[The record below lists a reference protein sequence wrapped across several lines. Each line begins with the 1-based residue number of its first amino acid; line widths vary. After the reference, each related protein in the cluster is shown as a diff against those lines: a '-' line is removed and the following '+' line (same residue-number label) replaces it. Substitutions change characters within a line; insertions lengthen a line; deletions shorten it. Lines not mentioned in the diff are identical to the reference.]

1 MQCFVGEEARRRR
14 RIEET
19 VVSVFEG
26 WDYEEIIPPLFDYAD
41 VFAGE
46 ALAPKTYS
54 FVGRDGNVLAL
65 RPDFTSLLAKIAAG
79 RLRDRKAPLRLYYSG
94 EVVRYEPVKAGR
106 QSELHQMGLEH
117 LGGEARA
124 ADAEVL
130 AIAAECLERLG
141 ARGLVLALGH
151 VGVFNGL
158 VEGAGLD
165 AERLE
170 ALRERVESKDPA
182 GVRRA
187 LEGPALPAPTA
198 AALERLT
205 AMAGGLE
212 ILDEAARAF
221 ASCAAA
227 RPRRSDEL
235 RAVAGAL
242 RTAGL
247 ADRLAVDLG
256 EVRGLDYY
264 TGLVFRVFAPGLGF
278 EVGGGGRYDTL
289 LARFGR
295 PLPAV
300 GFMLGLDR
308 VALLL
313 ERQGAAPEAAP
324 SPAVNVHG
332 EDLGAALAEA
342 RARRASGTRVR
353 FGNGGARMS
362 LTVALSKGK
371 LLAGTEALFRR
382 AGLPFPDGEG
392 RRLVVEAGDLRF
404 LFVKDMDV
412 PTYVEY
418 GVADCGVAGR
428 DVLLETGA
436 DVLEPL
442 DLGFG
447 RCRLVVASPA
457 GSGFAPDRSATTR
470 VASKY
475 ARVAAAHF
483 LGRGLAVEVVR
494 LAGSVEI
501 APGPGPRGLHRGRGR
516 DRPHARRER
525 PRGDRDG
532 GRVVGPPRRQPR
544 ELPRPARRGAGPRG
558 DAAEGRRDEDRRPT
572 AGPAWRRWLAGAAAV
587 ERAPAGGR
595 CARRRGSSARCG
607 AGATTRSCASPR
619 ASTA

>member
-1 MQCFVGEEARRRR
+1 VNGTHRLAQVPPGVLCFVGDEARRRR
-14 RIEET
+14 RIEEA

-79 RLRDRKAPLRLYYSG
+79 RLRDRPAPLRLYYSG

-130 AIAAECLERLG
+130 AIAAESLDRLG
-141 ARGLVLALGH
+141 VGGFVLALGH

-158 VEGAGLD
+158 VRGAGLD

-170 ALRERVESKDPA
+170 ALRDRVESKDPE

-187 LEGPALPAPTA
+187 LEGAELAPSA
-198 AALERLT
+198 AAGLERLT
-205 AMAGGLE
+205 STAGSVE
-212 ILDEAARAF
+212 TLDDAARAF
-221 ASCAAA
+221 AACPPAAEA
-227 RPRRSDEL
+227 VAEL

-278 EVGGGGRYDTL
+278 EVGGGGRYDAL

-313 ERQGAAPEAAP
+313 ERQGRAPEAAP
-324 SPAVNVHG
+324 GPVAEVRGG
-332 EDLGAALAEA
+332 ELGAALAEA
-342 RARRASGTRVR
+342 RARRASGARVR
-353 FGNGGARMS
+353 FGNGG
-362 LTVALSKGK
+362 
-371 LLAGTEALFRR
+371 
-382 AGLPFPDGEG
+382 
-392 RRLVVEAGDLRF
+392 
-404 LFVKDMDV
+404 
-412 PTYVEY
+412 
-418 GVADCGVAGR
+418 
-428 DVLLETGA
+428 
-436 DVLEPL
+436 
-442 DLGFG
+442 
-447 RCRLVVASPA
+447 PA
-457 GSGFAPDRSATTR
+457 
-470 VASKY
+470 
-475 ARVAAAHF
+475 
-483 LGRGLAVEVVR
+483 
-494 LAGSVEI
+494 
-501 APGPGPRGLHRGRGR
+501 
-516 DRPHARRER
+516 
-525 PRGDRDG
+525 
-532 GRVVGPPRRQPR
+532 
-544 ELPRPARRGAGPRG
+544 
-558 DAAEGRRDEDRRPT
+558 
-572 AGPAWRRWLAGAAAV
+572 
-587 ERAPAGGR
+587 
-595 CARRRGSSARCG
+595 
-607 AGATTRSCASPR
+607 
-619 ASTA
+619 

>member
-1 MQCFVGEEARRRR
+1 MNGTHRLAQVPPGVQCFVGEEARRRR

-41 VFAGE
+41 VFTGE

-54 FVGRDGNVLAL
+54 FVGRDGSVLAL

-130 AIAAECLERLG
+130 AIAAESLERLG
-141 ARGLVLALGH
+141 ARDFVLALGH

-158 VEGAGLD
+158 LEASGVDG
-165 AERLE
+165 ERLE
-170 ALRERVESKDPA
+170 TLRERVESKDPA

-187 LEGPALPAPTA
+187 LEGTTLPSSTA

-205 AMAGGLE
+205 SMAGGLE
-212 ILDEAARAF
+212 TLDDADRTF
-221 ASCAAA
+221 ASCPPAAVA
-227 RPRRSDEL
+227 VDEL

-242 RTAGL
+242 RAAGL
-247 ADRLAVDLG
+247 AGRLAVDLG

-264 TGLVFRVFAPGLGF
+264 TGLVFRVFAPDLGF

-313 ERQGAAPEAAP
+313 ERQGKAPEAEP
-324 SPAVNVHG
+324 SPVVRIHG

-342 RARRASGTRVR
+342 RARRVSGARVR
-353 FGNGGARMS
+353 FGNGG
-362 LTVALSKGK
+362 
-371 LLAGTEALFRR
+371 
-382 AGLPFPDGEG
+382 
-392 RRLVVEAGDLRF
+392 
-404 LFVKDMDV
+404 
-412 PTYVEY
+412 
-418 GVADCGVAGR
+418 
-428 DVLLETGA
+428 
-436 DVLEPL
+436 
-442 DLGFG
+442 
-447 RCRLVVASPA
+447 PA
-457 GSGFAPDRSATTR
+457 
-470 VASKY
+470 
-475 ARVAAAHF
+475 
-483 LGRGLAVEVVR
+483 
-494 LAGSVEI
+494 
-501 APGPGPRGLHRGRGR
+501 
-516 DRPHARRER
+516 
-525 PRGDRDG
+525 
-532 GRVVGPPRRQPR
+532 
-544 ELPRPARRGAGPRG
+544 
-558 DAAEGRRDEDRRPT
+558 
-572 AGPAWRRWLAGAAAV
+572 
-587 ERAPAGGR
+587 
-595 CARRRGSSARCG
+595 
-607 AGATTRSCASPR
+607 
-619 ASTA
+619 